1 MTPAIRMLVSV
12 RDVDEARDAAAAG
25 VDFIDLKE
33 PRAGA
38 LGGLPPDTLRA
49 ICTTLRSGAGHHLI
63 SATIGDLPL
72 EPHADALPSSPPVGA
87 LASSAAT
94 DVATPEATDLVIHA
108 PALARIDTVAACG
121 VDLVKVGVSGT
132 GPRAL
137 TLLAALARHATTTG
151 LAIVPVLLA
160 DDGLAPEVVAA
171 ACNPVFS
178 AIMCDTQRKRAGSLF
193 DLVPAQ
199 ALAHFIAQGRR
210 RGLTVGLAGAL
221 RHADIP
227 RLAQLAPDFA
237 GFRSAV
243 CIGHREDRLDPQAVR
258 HLREALYR
266 PQACVAPTT

>member
-72 EPHADALPSSPPVGA
+72 EPHADALPSSPPGPA

-94 DVATPEATDLVIHA
+94 DLAIHA
-108 PALARIDTVAACG
+108 AALARIDTVAACG

-132 GPRAL
+132 GPQAL

-160 DDGLAPEVVAA
+160 DNGLAPEVVAA
-171 ACNPVFS
+171 ACNPVFA

-193 DLVPAQ
+193 DLVPAH
-199 ALAHFIAQGRR
+199 ALAHFVSHARR

-243 CIGHREDRLDPQAVR
+243 CMGHREDRLDPQAV
-258 HLREALYR
+258 LRLRQALYR
-266 PQACVAPTT
+266 PQACVAPADLTA